1 MLATSGRA
9 QASRYAYPCRTDR
22 APICMSPSVAD
33 TVRGIPVVCIA
44 VVCVVCV
51 VYVVSVSVSVVSNF
65 ALPETGVHTSVSFC
79 ALLLLA
85 LLPLLPLMGL
95 LSSLTLTSLAG
106 LGRLTS
112 LVGQLTTDLA
122 TGTA

>member
-9 QASRYAYPCRTDR
+9 QASRYARPCRTDR
-22 APICMSPSVAD
+22 APICMTPSIIG
-33 TVRGIPVVCIA
+33 TVCTVSVVCMA
-44 VVCVVCV
+44 VVCVVC
-51 VYVVSVSVSVVSNF
+51 VVSNF
-65 ALPETGVHTSVSFC
+65 ALPETDVHTSVSFC

-85 LLPLLPLMGL
+85 LLPVLPLLPLTGL

-106 LGRLTS
+106 LGGLTS